1 MFETELPKGLQ
12 VVIDYCYRLLFMD
25 YDPLV
30 ELYDLQYA
38 NYRDD
43 IPFYVRLADDFGSPI
58 LELGAGTGRVTAAL
72 ARAGHQITAVD
83 LSGEMLQKAESYLNK
98 EGVSNQVNLQQADMR
113 HFRAEEKYPLVIA
126 PFNTLMHAYTI
137 KDQDETLATV
147 KHHLEDGG
155 HFAFD
160 LYNPNFNELNI
171 LRREAE
177 WQNLDGNASDL
188 FIVQENDTDKQL
200 LTSHYYLDSSNT
212 EGVLTRKR
220 YHLKQ
225 RYYHRFEIERAL
237 QHAGFSQLTLYGNF
251 SKDRYTV
258 ESSHMLAIAY

>member
-1 MFETELPKGLQ
+1 
-12 VVIDYCYRLLFMD
+12 MD

-30 ELYDLQYA
+30 ELYELQYA

-83 LSGEMLQKAESYLNK
+83 LSGQMLQKAKSYLVK
-98 EGVSNQVNLQQADMR
+98 EGVTEQVKLQQADMR
-113 HFRAEEKYPLVIA
+113 HFRTEEKYPLVIA
-126 PFNTLMHAYTI
+126 PFNTLMHAYSL

-160 LYNPNFNELNI
+160 LYNPNFNELNV
-171 LRREAE
+171 LRRESE
-177 WQNLDGNASDL
+177 WQNIGANASEL
-188 FIVQENDTDKQL
+188 FILQENDPDKQI
-200 LTSHYYLDSSNT
+200 LTSNYYLDDSNAA
-212 EGVLTRKR
+212 GVVTRKR
-220 YHLKQ
+220 YHLQQ

-237 QHAGFSQLTLYGNF
+237 QSAGFSQLTLYGNF

-258 ESSHMLAIAY
+258 QSSHLLAIAH

>member
-1 MFETELPKGLQ
+1 
-12 VVIDYCYRLLFMD
+12 MD

-30 ELYDLQYA
+30 ELYELQYA

-43 IPFYVRLADDFGSPI
+43 IPFYLRLADDFGSPI

-83 LSGEMLQKAESYLNK
+83 LSGEMLQKAKAYLTA
-98 EGVSNQVNLQQADMR
+98 EDAISQVDLKQADMR
-113 HFRAEEKYPLVIA
+113 HFRTEQKFPLVIA

-137 KDQDETLATV
+137 KDQDQTLATV

-160 LYNPNFNELNI
+160 LYNPNFNELNV

-177 WQNLDGNASDL
+177 WQNLDGENSEL
-188 FIVQENDTDKQL
+188 FILQEDDPDRQI
-200 LTSHYYLDSSNT
+200 LTSTYYLDKTDS
-212 EGVLTRKR
+212 EGVVRRKR
-220 YHLKQ
+220 YQLQQ

-237 QHAGFSQLTLYGNF
+237 NSAGFKQLTLYGNF
-251 SKDRYTV
+251 SKDRYTSK
-258 ESSHMLAIAY
+258 SSHLLAIAY